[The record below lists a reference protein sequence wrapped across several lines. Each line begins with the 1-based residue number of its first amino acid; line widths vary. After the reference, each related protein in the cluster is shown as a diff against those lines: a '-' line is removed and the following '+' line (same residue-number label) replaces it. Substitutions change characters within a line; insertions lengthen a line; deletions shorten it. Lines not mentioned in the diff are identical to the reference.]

1 MLKDYFKAVL
11 TKVKE
16 TETGETLSMCDF
28 FYFENK

>member
-1 MLKDYFKAVL
+1 MLKGYFKAVL

-16 TETGETLSMCDF
+16 ASTDETLSMCDF